1 MSSEKG
7 LRVLDAYRFLKKI
20 DDTGYFN
27 EGRMLY
33 YRKIM
38 YRVMFLCF
46 GKAKLTSPKFFEKF
60 F

>member
-7 LRVLDAYRFLKKI
+7 LRVLDAYGFRKKT
-20 DDTGYFN
+20 DDTGDFN

-38 YRVMFLCF
+38 DNLMFLCV
-46 GKAKLTSPKFFEKF
+46 GKAKAASPRFLEKF